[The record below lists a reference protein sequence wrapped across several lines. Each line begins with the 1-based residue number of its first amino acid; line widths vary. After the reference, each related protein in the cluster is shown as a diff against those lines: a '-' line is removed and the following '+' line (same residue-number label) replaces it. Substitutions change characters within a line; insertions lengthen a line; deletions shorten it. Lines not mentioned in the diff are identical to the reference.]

1 MRTWP
6 VLFALA
12 FCTAGCAD
20 TSDGRWP
27 VQVFGDR
34 PMGLWGPK
42 APKQPAAAG
51 APAAGAARTF
61 RCVADA
67 SGLDSYFKVGAREFR
82 TWDEDEWSSNLCD
95 EGACAW
101 RGAAFR
107 YQMPSDEGT
116 IEIRLDTNT
125 GAAWEGIGSQGLT
138 SRCAPTA
145 GDPPPS

>member
-1 MRTWP
+1 MRSR
-6 VLFALA
+6 LFFCALA
-12 FCTAGCAD
+12 LCLAGCAD

-42 APKQPAAAG
+42 APKQAAAAG
-51 APAAGAARTF
+51 APATGAAGAF
-61 RCVADA
+61 RCVADV

-82 TWDEDEWSSNLCD
+82 TWDDGEWSSNLCD
-95 EGACAW
+95 EGACDW
-101 RGAAFR
+101 RGAVFR
-107 YQMPSDEGT
+107 YRMASGQGT

-138 SRCAPTA
+138 SRCAPLS
-145 GDPPPS
+145 GEPPRS